1 MQHMYIYIYVYIYTW
16 LYMCLYIPISIYIY
30 VCVCVMIC
38 AYIYIYIRRPC
49 PSCGLGMGPFGV
61 GANPPQRLR
70 TACKS
75 HAVATNC
82 AGRIFSSGFKLAF
95 GRHDRCKLCAA
106 APHSLH
112 SRRRGHHLCRQSSR
126 PFGRLKRC
134 KPSAAAPHS
143 LQKRCC
149 GHHLCRQTLFLGVHV
164 CRLAAALKM

>member
-1 MQHMYIYIYVYIYTW
+1 
-16 LYMCLYIPISIYIY
+16 MCLYIPISIYIY
-30 VCVCVMIC
+30 IYIYMCVCVCVMIRVHI
-38 AYIYIYIRRPC
+38 YIYIYIRRPC
-49 PSCGLGMGPFGV
+49 PSCGLGRAAPGTAFGV